1 MRVAFDVHGV
11 LDSLD
16 YFRKLLR
23 VHYLA
28 GDEVFIVSGQK
39 FDEDVEAGLAKHN
52 LTYHRYVSIVE
63 WLEQTGVPIEWTDG
77 LPNTPEEA
85 WDVAKAQI
93 CARYKVD
100 ILFDDSPVYGEHFGP
115 DHPTLYVHVLNP
127 TRKKYVV
134 RQEDLRHGESV
145 PIS

>member
-39 FDEDVEAGLAKHN
+39 MDENVAAGLARHN
-52 LTYHRYVSIVE
+52 LVYHHYISIVDWLGKTGQPVE
-63 WLEQTGVPIEWTDG
+63 WRDG
-77 LPNTPEEA
+77 MPFAPERV
-85 WDVAKAQI
+85 WDRAKADI
-93 CARYKVD
+93 CAHYD
-100 ILFDDSPVYGEHFGP
+100 MEILFDDSPVYGLHFGD
-115 DHPTLYVHVLNP
+115 DHPTLYVQVHNP
-127 TRKKYVV
+127 TRRKFVV
-134 RQEDLRHGESV
+134 RQEDLRHG
-145 PIS
+145 

>member
-23 VHYLA
+23 GHYLA

-39 FDEDVEAGLAKHN
+39 FDENVEAGLAKHN

-63 WLEQTGVPIEWTDG
+63 WLERGGHDVKWENG
-77 LPNTPEEA
+77 LPYATA
-85 WDVAKAQI
+85 GVWDKIKSEI
-93 CARYKVD
+93 CLHYD
-100 ILFDDSPVYGEHFGP
+100 IEILFDDSPVYGKYFGE
-115 DHPTLYVHVLNP
+115 DHPTLYVQILNP
-127 TRKKYVV
+127 TRKKYIV
-134 RQEDLRHGESV
+134 RQEDLRHG
-145 PIS
+145 